1 MKVNIHNRVWLIF
14 LALSVVIGSI
24 WFKDGSLIASGE
36 SGLLLYDAYRS
47 LNLSRH
53 LWLETGTGILM
64 PVYFARIPMLVFMLL
79 LQSFLSSPSSQ
90 LVLYMLLIFSG
101 TSGMYYLCSVLV
113 QKNKVPI
120 SLVASL
126 FYFF

>member
-64 PVYFARIPMLVFMLL
+64 PVYFARIPMLLFTLL
-79 LQSFLSSPSSQ
+79 LQSFLPSSISQ
-90 LVLYMLLIFSG
+90 LVLYALLICSG
-101 TSGMYYLCSVLV
+101 ISGMYYLSKELT
-113 QKNKVPI
+113 QENKVTIP
-120 SLVASL
+120 LFAS
-126 FYFF
+126 